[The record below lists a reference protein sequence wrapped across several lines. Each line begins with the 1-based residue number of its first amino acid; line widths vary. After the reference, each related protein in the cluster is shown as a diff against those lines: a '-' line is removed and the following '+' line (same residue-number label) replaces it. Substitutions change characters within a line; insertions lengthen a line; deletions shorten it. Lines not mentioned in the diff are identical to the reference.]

1 MVSPPPPGEP
11 SASETTVSGNANEPH
26 KQNNNQSTKDVDV
39 DTLRNQRQ
47 RAFREVDYI
56 SLAKQEA
63 VSGYSTL
70 VYSSP
75 SHDSADSSTVVAMSS
90 SCFNTPLIDIS
101 SLHGGSEDTADAT
114 PEQSQLIATTY
125 VSTGA
130 SSFLSPQAGL
140 HRDGEQ
146 ARIVELVRQRQ
157 LQQQIQQQRS
167 NKESTY
173 QWFEESLELLWNN
186 VTTLGGY
193 LESDARQQQTQ
204 QVQSAHY
211 AEIVNPYRDS
221 SHTTLRSTMSSFNQ
235 STQSTS
241 KETIDTPSSSSQ
253 SSLSNRPRI
262 VRVLLYIYLRVLYVM
277 RLFIDGVITRI
288 GRLEPFPEQCPT
300 LGSYSTTPT
309 YSIQFTAD
317 DVIRV
322 SALVLALLWCSCR
335 LQIVLAPAVSIMFFF
350 GIMIRCKVVGRLL
363 PANNQHQTGTLI
375 EGSKMETSTISVA
388 PRITTTALPAAKAH
402 HLEAV
407 QRLKK
412 RYPNATDAECKRFFD
427 CVKCKEDEA
436 AQRIESWLKWRK
448 ECGLKLKVDE
458 SDASTKEDL
467 NRSYTDEFVARDKED
482 WNKAAT
488 LALELSAKNTSASYG
503 SLSTAAVSI
512 KLPQIL
518 CSYEYQLEGT
528 NNNTAST
535 DNPPPRCKD
544 GSRIL
549 HIIPARLDMAL
560 APASVYSL
568 ACALYLERR
577 LSRSSTERIALIC
590 DVRGGRGWSNPT
602 PWSMLPF
609 IQCTSSLLGQH
620 YPERLERFVLFPMPS
635 AATWIWSAA
644 QKCLDP
650 MTASKVVVVG
660 VAEDGRKFPEKLN
673 EWIADESLDILEE
686 RRRSLFIV

>member
-39 DTLRNQRQ
+39 DTLRNQRE

-193 LESDARQQQTQ
+193 LESDAQQQQTQ

-262 VRVLLYIYLRVLYVM
+262 VRMLLYIYLRVLYVM

-467 NRSYTDEFVARDKED
+467 NRSYTDEFVGKRS
-482 WNKAAT
+482 KAAT

-609 IQCTSSLLGQH
+609 IQS
-620 YPERLERFVLFPMPS
+620 
-635 AATWIWSAA
+635 
-644 QKCLDP
+644 
-650 MTASKVVVVG
+650 SKVVVVG